1 MLPHAVYDNDCDVLI
16 GTKHVRR
23 STLDS
28 LDDEILEQIFS
39 KVDGGDF
46 QCAPPCSIHQPQPW
60 IADLAALAS
69 AQPRS
74 KDAYACCKMLSTAL
88 SLHCK
93 FAFAVTCCLRFSR
106 LSARLYVLPLVSKRW
121 ARVMRASTVV
131 WQETCLDAVEIAA
144 YNCWGRRSLVSFD
157 LPGMAAWFQAR
168 PGRCEYL
175 GLRTRHSSIQLPSAL
190 TPMLLSTQA
199 ASLRYL
205 SVDLTACGLR
215 GHELGILAAI
225 SGLIALDVRLI
236 GCGLDDRGAAIFRAA
251 ETLTAL
257 QQLHVGYT
265 ADPAKNIRFVPQE
278 KVSLPRCQELNKL
291 RSQSLHTLSV
301 AMSCGTQDATVLQLA
316 GLTNLEECHLFGDGR
331 SSAEFWMDM
340 ASFAG
345 CERLGELTLHH
356 HAPLSLLPGCLAALS
371 ALTSLT
377 LTDCCLRG
385 LPHDVAP
392 LTALQYLDLSCN
404 ENMDIDAAATA
415 ALSELKQLRILDVAK
430 AAPAVHSSQSVQI
443 LFDLVEACRDAGQ
456 QLHVNFEPDLS
467 ETFEAETQFW
477 GCISD

>member
-1 MLPHAVYDNDCDVLI
+1 MLP
-16 GTKHVRR
+16 
-23 STLDS
+23 
-28 LDDEILEQIFS
+28 
-39 KVDGGDF
+39 
-46 QCAPPCSIHQPQPW
+46 
-60 IADLAALAS
+60 
-69 AQPRS
+69 
-74 KDAYACCKMLSTAL
+74 M
-88 SLHCK
+88 
-93 FAFAVTCCLRFSR
+93 
-106 LSARLYVLPLVSKRW
+106 VSKRW
-121 ARVMRASTVV
+121 ARIMRASTVV

-144 YNCWGRRSLVSFD
+144 YNCWGRRSLFSFD

-205 SVDLTACGLR
+205 SVDVTASGLH

-236 GCGLDDRGAAIFRAA
+236 GCGLDDRGAAVFRAA

-265 ADPAKNIRFVPQE
+265 ADPAKSNPLPQE
-278 KVSLPRCQELNKL
+278 KVSLPRCWELNKL
-291 RSQSLHTLSV
+291 RSQSLHVLSV
-301 AMSCGTQDATVLQLA
+301 AMSCGTQDTQVLQLA
-316 GLTNLEECHLFGDGR
+316 GLPNLEECHLFGDDQ
-331 SSAEFWMDM
+331 SSAGFWMDM

-345 CERLGELTLHH
+345 CGRLGELTLHH
-356 HAPLSLLPGCLAALS
+356 HAPLSLQPGCLTALS

-385 LPHDVAP
+385 MPLDVAP

-415 ALSELKQLRILDVAK
+415 ALSELKDLRILDVAK
-430 AAPAVHSSQSVQI
+430 AAPAVHSTRSLQT
-443 LFDLVEACRDAGQ
+443 LFDLVAACRDAGQ
-456 QLHVNFEPDLS
+456 QLDVNFEPDLS
-467 ETFEAETQFW
+467 ETYEVEPQFW
-477 GCISD
+477 GCLYN